1 MAVNWHNKI
10 IEVLDPKEVYQ
21 PLGEITIGDMTF
33 DDYTD
38 IRYNSKKRTLSF
50 RGFYIKLVIS
60 IEFLTSKEIRTMLKS
75 IVNVDTLESPY
86 KKRKDHE

>member
-10 IEVLDPKEVYQ
+10 TEVLDPKEVYK
-21 PLGEITIGDMTF
+21 PFGEITIGDMTF

-50 RGFYIKLVIS
+50 RGYYYKVVIS
-60 IEFLTSKEIRTMLKS
+60 IEFLTSKEIRNMLKC
-75 IVNVDTLESPY
+75 IVNVDTLEYPV
-86 KKRKDHE
+86 KKRKA